1 MTKRTI
7 RNIVDPEP
15 IQFQGGLRHW
25 YSARFPETMWTDDRL
40 YANSAADGAVAV
52 LEDLSPY
59 RSSASQTTAA
69 NRPLRKTAIGGHPA
83 FLFDGTNDY
92 WHIAD
97 GCIFGTADW
106 VIYTA
111 HRQSAGT
118 GQEVILGGSANNCL
132 QLNVEDGSRKPRITL
147 AGVAHILTSTNLI
160 TYDAWNVIRWRRT
173 GTTYGV
179 KINRQSEDTVVSA
192 GRNFTA
198 ASNRIGTQVTST
210 NPLAGYLGEFVAYK
224 TPTWNAVDKAQFEEF
239 LLTTYGL

>member
-1 MTKRTI
+1 MSILRLE
-7 RNIVDPEP
+7 NLVNPEP
-15 IQFQGGLRHW
+15 SEFLGGLRHW
-25 YSARFPETMWTDDRL
+25 YSARYPATMYADDRL
-40 YANSAADGAVAV
+40 YANSVANGVVAA
-52 LEDLSPY
+52 LRDLSPY
-59 RSSASQTTAA
+59 RSFASQTTDA
-69 NRPLRKTAIGGHPA
+69 NRPLYKSAIGGHPA

-106 VIYTA
+106 TIYTA

-132 QLNVEDGSRKPRITL
+132 QLNVEDGTRKPRITL

-160 TYDAWNVIRWRRT
+160 TYDAWNVIRWRRS
-173 GTTYGV
+173 GTTYGT

-192 GRNFTA
+192 GRDFTA
-198 ASNRIGTQVTST
+198 ASNRIGTQATST
-210 NPLAGYLGEFVAYK
+210 NPLAGYLGEMVMYK
-224 TPTWNAVDKAQFEEF
+224 TPTWTAAEQALFEEF